1 MSDHINIPIFIPH
14 LGCPNC
20 CVFCNQRTISGVHS
34 FDLASVVSIIE
45 EHIASSPGKEREV
58 AFFGGSFTGIDK
70 DLMIS
75 LLEIAYQFVK
85 KGDIIGIRCSTRPDY
100 IDEEIISILKKY
112 GVKTVELGIQSVS
125 EHVLLT
131 SKRGHSFE
139 TTKRACALITQSGI
153 ELVGQMMIGLP
164 GSSID
169 DEIDTARFIV
179 NSGATGARV
188 YPTVVFK
195 NTELCQMTFSGEY
208 TPLTV
213 DEAVQRSAAVCKIFF
228 ENQSN
233 VLRIGLCSSESVLD
247 DNNYHDGPM
256 HPALGE
262 LVENEIYYEII
273 KQKIHSLRN
282 TNDACLTVF
291 IPKGTAS
298 KAIGQRKKNK
308 IRLMNEFGFREL
320 RFVED
325 DSIKA
330 FDEISVQER
339 KRTECT

>member
-1 MSDHINIPIFIPH
+1 ME
-14 LGCPNC
+14 
-20 CVFCNQRTISGVHS
+20 
-34 FDLASVVSIIE
+34 VV
-45 EHIASSPGKEREV
+45 
-58 AFFGGSFTGIDK
+58 
-70 DLMIS
+70 
-75 LLEIAYQFVK
+75 
-85 KGDIIGIRCSTRPDY
+85 
-100 IDEEIISILKKY
+100 
-112 GVKTVELGIQSVS
+112 
-125 EHVLLT
+125 
-131 SKRGHSFE
+131 
-139 TTKRACALITQSGI
+139 
-153 ELVGQMMIGLP
+153 
-164 GSSID
+164 
-169 DEIDTARFIV
+169 
-179 NSGATGARV
+179 
-188 YPTVVFK
+188 
-195 NTELCQMTFSGEY
+195 
-208 TPLTV
+208 
-213 DEAVQRSAAVCKIFF
+213 
-228 ENQSN
+228 
-233 VLRIGLCSSESVLD
+233 SVLD